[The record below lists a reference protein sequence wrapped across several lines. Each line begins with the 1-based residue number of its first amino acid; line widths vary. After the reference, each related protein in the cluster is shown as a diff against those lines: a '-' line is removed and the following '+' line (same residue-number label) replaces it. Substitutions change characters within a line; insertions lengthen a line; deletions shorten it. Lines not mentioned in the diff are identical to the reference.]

1 MISRVSELSET
12 NKKELTGLFGEF
24 VNLDKRER
32 HYYNHDIGALPPL
45 VKKLIGNT
53 DPAAV
58 VKIRKEEDAVKLL
71 KFANL
76 NKIPVVPR
84 AGASSGYGGVI
95 PTKGGI
101 VADVTLLN
109 KVLEIDPEAERVRTQ
124 SGITWEKLELKL
136 NEAGLSLRAI
146 PSSAPSSTVGG
157 WLAQSGAG
165 YGSYEFGWGHESM
178 ESARLVLPDGT
189 LREFSGPEL
198 NKISGTMGT
207 TGLITEVTLKV
218 RKLEE
223 RKAVSASF
231 PDAEGLR
238 KAIEKIREQ
247 NLPLWSISFLNPEW
261 ADMKNRAPHKLHYG
275 EVVDG
280 KRPVLPLAYVCNFLY
295 PASRDKSRAAE
306 SLTGSLESDL
316 ALAIEN
322 AGGTVL
328 SEEIAEHEIREW
340 FKSMK
345 VKRLGPS
352 FIPAEIV
359 VPLEKMDRVFEEIK
373 RRVKLPVLSEGMV
386 VRDGNVVLLCF
397 MRHSERSLRYNMAF
411 ALSLSILK
419 IAEENGGRV
428 YASGLFFAS
437 KKKAVF
443 GEKLEEIE
451 AFRQEVDPEGVMNPC
466 TLEGCGVLNTAVSM
480 GSTFEPLGRIMGN
493 MSGIGKVT
501 FRDEK
506 EISAE
511 IVELAYACSQ
521 CGYCVGECDQY
532 YGRGWES
539 QSPRGKWF
547 FIKEYLA
554 GREKL
559 DQRQTNTFLACTTCQ
574 MCDSRCEL
582 DMPIEH
588 AWMTLRGKLV
598 EEEKKMTFPPFEI
611 MAASLLKERNIWA
624 NYRKDRDKWI
634 PEDLRAK
641 MEEKAEYGYFAGC
654 TASYIEK
661 EIAIGT
667 VHMLDAAG
675 IKFTG
680 LFDKE
685 ACCGI
690 PMLVAGK
697 WDVFEKIMRMNVSNM
712 KKQGVKTVITSCPA
726 CWLMWHTVYPQWA
739 EKLGLDYGLET
750 KHYSEILVE
759 HLDVLRPKFK
769 KSLNKTV
776 AWHDSCHMGRA
787 GGKIYEPPRELLKA
801 IPGIRY
807 REMEHNREQA
817 HCCGSVVSLIAEPPV
832 AYRLGEMRLQEALDV
847 KAEVIS
853 ALCPCC
859 IFQFRVAADRAGMDI
874 EARDLGALVAESLGY
889 EMPESTAY
897 TLESWL
903 PFERMITLMQPEH
916 MADLM
921 VELLPEMMAAM
932 PSPLSTMMKLV
943 KLPGM
948 GTLMKPMM
956 PLMIPRLMPLVM
968 PKVMPD
974 MLKAVERRVP
984 MPDYMREQLPD
995 LLPKAMENLMPN
1007 MLPELL
1013 PLLTPKMIEYLK
1025 TH

>member
-1 MISRVSELSET
+1 MTRSVPELSAPEKTELSE
-12 NKKELTGLFGEF
+12 LFGEC

-45 VKKLIGNT
+45 VKKVIGNT

-76 NKIPVVPR
+76 YKIPVIPR

-101 VADVTLLN
+101 VADVTMLN
-109 KVLEIDPEAERVRTQ
+109 KVIGIDTEGQKAVVQ
-124 SGITWEKLELKL
+124 SGITWEKLERKL
-136 NEAGLSLRAI
+136 NEEGLSLRAL

-165 YGSYEFGWGHESM
+165 YGSYEFGWGYESM
-178 ESARLVLPDGT
+178 EKARVVLPTGEI
-189 LREFSGPEL
+189 REFSGSEL
-198 NKISGTMGT
+198 KKLIGTMGT
-207 TGLITEVTLKV
+207 TGIITEITLKV

-223 RKAVSASF
+223 KKAVSASF
-231 PDAEGLR
+231 PDASGLK
-238 KAIEKIREQ
+238 KAVETIKEKKI
-247 NLPLWSISFLNPEW
+247 PLWSISFLNPEW
-261 ADMKNRAPHKLHYG
+261 ADMKNKAPRKLHYG
-275 EVVDG
+275 EIVD
-280 KRPVLPLAYVCNFLY
+280 KDRPMLPIAYVCTFFY
-295 PASRDKSRAAE
+295 PASRTVSGLKE
-306 SLTGSLESDL
+306 
-316 ALAIEN
+316 AIEN
-322 AGGTVL
+322 AGGSVL
-328 SEEIAEHEIREW
+328 PDEIAKYETKEW

-359 VPLEKMDRVFEEIK
+359 VPLEKMDRVFEAFKQRIK
-373 RRVKLPVLSEGMV
+373 PAVLVEGMV
-386 VRDGNVVLLCF
+386 VSDGSVVLLCF
-397 MRHSERSLRYNMAF
+397 IRHSERSVLFNTAF

-428 YASGLFFAS
+428 YSSGLFFAS
-437 KKKAVF
+437 KKKSVF
-443 GEKLEEIE
+443 GDRLSEIE
-451 AFRQEVDPEGVMNPC
+451 ALRKEIDPNEIMNPE
-466 TLEGCGVLNTAVSM
+466 TLEGKGLLNTAVSL
-480 GSTFEPLGRIMGN
+480 GSSFEPFGRIVGN
-493 MSGIGKVT
+493 MSGIGKVS

-511 IVELAYACSQ
+511 VAELAYSCSQ

-588 AWMTLRGKLV
+588 AWMTMRKKLV

-634 PEDLRAK
+634 PEDIRAK
-641 MEEKAEYGYFAGC
+641 MQDEAEYGYFAGC
-654 TASYIEK
+654 TASFVEN
-661 EIAIGT
+661 EVALGT
-667 VHMLDAAG
+667 VRMLDDAG

-697 WDVFEKIMRMNVSNM
+697 WDIFEKIMRMNVSNM
-712 KKQGVKTVITSCPA
+712 KKRGVKTVITSCPA

-739 EKLGLDYGLET
+739 EKLGIEYGLET
-750 KHYSEILVE
+750 KHYSEILAE
-759 HLDVLRPKFK
+759 RLDVLKPKFK
-769 KSLNKTV
+769 RPLDKVV
-776 AWHDSCHMGRA
+776 AWHDSCHIGRA
-787 GGKIYEPPRELLKA
+787 GGKIYEPPRELLKS
-801 IPGIRY
+801 IPGIQF
-807 REMEHNREQA
+807 RELEYNRERA

-832 AYRLGEMRLQEALDV
+832 AYRLGETRVQEAVDV
-847 KAEVIS
+847 NADIIA

-859 IFQFRVAADRAGMDI
+859 IFQFRVAAKESNMNIQAK
-874 EARDLGALVAESLGY
+874 DLGALVAASLGY
-889 EMPESTAY
+889 EMPDSTAY
-897 TLESWL
+897 TLESWV
-903 PFERMITLMQPEH
+903 PFEKMIALMQPEN
-916 MADLM
+916 MTELM
-921 VELLPEMMAAM
+921 VELLPQMMAAM
-932 PSPLSTMMKLV
+932 PAPLQAMMKMV
-943 KLPGM
+943 KYVPGM
-948 GTLMKPMM
+948 DAMMKPMM
-956 PLMIPRLMPLVM
+956 PIMMPKLMPSVM

-995 LLPKAMENLMPN
+995 LMPKAMENLMPN
-1007 MLPELL
+1007 MLPELI
-1013 PLLTPKMIEYLK
+1013 PLLTPRMIEYIK